1 MTFLALL
8 PMNYNV
14 AVKCV
19 MAAEFGDDGGRNG
32 CEIRRRGG
40 ERSRI
45 SVSGWDFKTG

>member
-40 ERSRI
+40 EESNI
-45 SVSGWDFKTG
+45 SERLGF